1 MSGCK
6 SKKDVEALQTPQII
20 EEEQDDFEEMIK
32 IDNLDKIIS
41 VEQGKNDIYV
51 GRGEGYK
58 TATGFEHQN
67 LMLMWGTPPQ

>member
-20 EEEQDDFEEMIK
+20 EEEQDELEEMIK

-41 VEQGKNDIYV
+41 VE
-51 GRGEGYK
+51 
-58 TATGFEHQN
+58 
-67 LMLMWGTPPQ
+67 